1 MIAPQTWRLGL
12 PFRRS
17 PELPV
22 SPVLAAALYAV
33 SAATSAA
40 AGPVVPPD
48 PPAVLSRYCA
58 DCHAGG
64 EPEGG
69 VDLDL
74 SEPERLAAFAAD
86 PRALRL
92 ALNRLKNREMPP
104 EYSDAPEGAD
114 RATALAWLAET
125 ASAAA
130 CEAAAETVPPA
141 PIRRLTRTQYRWTMR
156 DLLGIDFPA
165 GEGLPADGGGEA
177 GFDNAAEALFL
188 SPLHAE
194 KYLEAARSSLA
205 YAARAA
211 STREDLF
218 PKAPGDATLDGETV
232 TEEDAADA
240 ALWKLMRGAFR
251 RDVTWDERQAYLGLY
266 RQAREAGDRHEDA
279 LLHAM
284 SGVLVS
290 PNFLFRVEPV
300 GGGSVDDGATA
311 AAGDGD
317 GHARADGP
325 TLAVRL
331 SYFLW
336 SSMPDGPLRHRAA
349 KGKLGD
355 AAGLR
360 AEVDRMLKD
369 ERADRFADDFAG
381 QWLRTGE
388 LGTSFRPNR
397 DLFPGLTD
405 YTLEMLRAEPG
416 LFLADLLRT
425 DGSLLELI
433 DADHAI
439 LTQDTAK
446 HYGLFEALKPVP
458 PKPKRYDLPDDS
470 VRGGVVTMGAV
481 LAVTSHP
488 TRTSP
493 TLRGTW
499 ALDRLLGDPPPPPPP
514 DVPEL
519 EEENGGDGPEHVAP
533 PATLRERLARHR
545 ADPACASCHDR
556 IDPLGFGLENFDAV
570 GRWRDAD
577 GDAPIDASG
586 ALSGGATFDGPDG
599 LKRYLLTR
607 KDDFVRNL
615 AAKLLSY
622 ALGRGLTEADG
633 CAVDGIVAR
642 VKATDYS
649 SRELI
654 FAVVESAPF
663 LAAPPPPDPDELAAE

>member
-1 MIAPQTWRLGL
+1 MIPTMHLAILSRL
-12 PFRRS
+12 S
-17 PELPV
+17 P
-22 SPVLAAALYAV
+22 AAALLCGAA
-33 SAATSAA
+33 AATG
-40 AGPVVPPD
+40 AGPAEAEPAA
-48 PPAVLSRYCA
+48 AVLSRYCA
-58 DCHAGG
+58 DCHAGDD
-64 EPEGG
+64 PEGG
-69 VDLDL
+69 VNLDL
-74 SEPERLAAFAAD
+74 TEPDRLAGFAAD

-104 EYSDAPEGAD
+104 EYSEAPEGAD
-114 RATALAWLAET
+114 RESALDWLAATARN
-125 ASAAA
+125 AA
-130 CEAAAETVPPA
+130 CEAAATTRPPA

-194 KYLEAARSSLA
+194 KYLEAARDALA

-211 STREDLF
+211 STRDDLF
-218 PKAPGDATLDGETV
+218 PRVPGEGAPGDDV
-232 TEEDAADA
+232 TEEDAAAA

-266 RQAREAGDRHEDA
+266 RAAREAGDRHEDA

-284 SGVLVS
+284 SAALVS

-300 GGGSVDDGATA
+300 GDGGI
-311 AAGDGD
+311 AGDGD
-317 GHARADGP
+317 ADGHPRADGP

-336 SSMPDGPLRHRAA
+336 ASAPDGPLRHRAA
-349 KGKLGD
+349 HGKLDD

-360 AEVDRMLKD
+360 AEVERMLKD
-369 ERADRFADDFAG
+369 EKADRFADDFAG

-388 LGTSFRPNR
+388 LGTTFRPNR
-397 DLFPGLTD
+397 ELFPGLTS

-458 PKPKRYDLPDDS
+458 PKPKRYDLPDGS

-514 DVPEL
+514 GVPEL
-519 EEENGGDGPEHVAP
+519 EEENGGEDAGHAAP

-545 ADPACASCHDR
+545 ADAACASCHDR
-556 IDPLGFGLENFDAV
+556 IDPLGFGLENFDAA
-570 GRWRDAD
+570 GRWREAD
-577 GDAPIDASG
+577 GDALIDATG
-586 ALSGGATFDGPDG
+586 ALPGGVTFEGPDG
-599 LKRYLLTR
+599 LKDYLLTR

-633 CAVDGIVAR
+633 CAVDGIVER
-642 VKATDYS
+642 VRAADYS

-654 FAVVESAPF
+654 FAVAESPPF
-663 LAAPPPPDPDELAAE
+663 LAAPPPPDPAELTAE

>member
-1 MIAPQTWRLGL
+1 MIAPRIWRPGL
-12 PFRRS
+12 PLRRI

-58 DCHAGG
+58 DCHAGD

-69 VDLDL
+69 VNLDL
-74 SEPERLAAFAAD
+74 AEPDRLAAFAAD

-114 RATALAWLAET
+114 RETALDWLAET

-130 CEAAAETVPPA
+130 CEAAAGTVPPA

-194 KYLEAARSSLA
+194 KYLDAARDALA

-211 STREDLF
+211 STRDELF
-218 PKAPGDATLDGETV
+218 PKAPGEGV
-232 TEEDAADA
+232 TEEQAADA
-240 ALWKLMRGAFR
+240 GLWKLMRGAFR

-266 RQAREAGDRHEDA
+266 RAAREAGDRHEDA

-290 PNFLFRVEPV
+290 PNFLFRIEPV
-300 GGGSVDDGATA
+300 GEAAVDGGTPA
-311 AAGDGD
+311 D
-317 GHARADGP
+317 GHPRADGP

-336 SSMPDGPLRHRAA
+336 ASAPDGPLRHRAA
-349 KGKLGD
+349 RGKLDD

-360 AEVDRMLKD
+360 AEVERMLTD
-369 ERADRFADDFAG
+369 EKADRFADDFAG

-388 LGTSFRPNR
+388 LGTTFRPNR
-397 DLFPGLTD
+397 ELFPELTD
-405 YTLEMLRAEPG
+405 YTTEMLRAEPG

-439 LTQDTAK
+439 LSQDTAK

-458 PKPKRYDLPDDS
+458 PKPKRYDLPDGS

-519 EEENGGDGPEHVAP
+519 DEGNGGGDDPEHAAP

-570 GRWRDAD
+570 GRWRD
-577 GDAPIDASG
+577 GDAGAPINATG
-586 ALSGGATFDGPDG
+586 ALPGGVTFEGPDG
-599 LKRYLLTR
+599 LKEYLLTR

-615 AAKLLSY
+615 AVKLLSY

-633 CAVDGIVAR
+633 CAVDAIVER
-642 VKATDYS
+642 VRAADYS

-654 FAVVESAPF
+654 FAVVESDPF

>member
-1 MIAPQTWRLGL
+1 MRRAVQLLKG
-12 PFRRS
+12 PF
-17 PELPV
+17 
-22 SPVLAAALYAV
+22 AAAPAGLLLAGA
-33 SAATSAA
+33 AATAA
-40 AGPVVPPD
+40 AAD
-48 PPAVLSRYCA
+48 APAALARYCA
-58 DCHAGG
+58 DCHAGDD
-64 EPEGG
+64 PEGG
-69 VDLDL
+69 VNLDL
-74 SEPERLAAFAAD
+74 SDADRLAAFAAD

-104 EYSDAPEGAD
+104 EYSDQPEGPD
-114 RATALAWLAET
+114 RDAALAWLAAT

-130 CEAAAETVPPA
+130 CDAAAETVPPA

-194 KYLEAARSSLA
+194 KYLEAARSALA

-211 STREDLF
+211 ATRDDLF
-218 PKAPGDATLDGETV
+218 PKTPGDDVA
-232 TEEDAADA
+232 EEDAADA
-240 ALWKLMRGAFR
+240 ALWQLMRGAFR
-251 RDVTWDERQAYLGLY
+251 RDVTWDERRAYLGLY
-266 RQAREAGDRHEDA
+266 RRAREAGDRHEDA

-284 SGVLVS
+284 SGVLVA

-300 GGGSVDDGATA
+300 GDGGI
-311 AAGDGD
+311 AGDGD
-317 GHARADGP
+317 ADGHPRADGP

-336 SSMPDGPLRHRAA
+336 ASAPDGPLRHRAA
-349 KGKLGD
+349 KGKLDD

-360 AEVDRMLKD
+360 AEVERMLKD
-369 ERADRFADDFAG
+369 GKADRFADDFAG

-388 LGTSFRPNR
+388 LGTTFRPNR
-397 DLFPGLTD
+397 ELFPDLTD

-433 DADHAI
+433 DSDHAI
-439 LTQDTAK
+439 LSQDTAK
-446 HYGLFEALKPVP
+446 HYGLFEALKPVKP
-458 PKPKRYDLPDDS
+458 VPKRYDLPDGS

-519 EEENGGDGPEHVAP
+519 DEPDPAADPGAEHDAP
-533 PATLRERLARHR
+533 SASLRERLARHR

-577 GDAPIDASG
+577 GGAPVDASG
-586 ALSGGATFDGPDG
+586 ALPGGVTFDGPDG
-599 LKRYLLTR
+599 LKDYLLTR
-607 KDDFVRNL
+607 RDDFVRNL
-615 AAKLLSY
+615 AAKLLAY

-633 CAVDGIVAR
+633 CAVDAIVER
-642 VKATDYS
+642 VRAADYS

-654 FAVVESAPF
+654 FAVVESGPF
-663 LAAPPPPDPDELAAE
+663 LAAPPPPDPAELAAD

>member
-1 MIAPQTWRLGL
+1 MT
-12 PFRRS
+12 
-17 PELPV
+17 
-22 SPVLAAALYAV
+22 
-33 SAATSAA
+33 TSF
-40 AGPVVPPD
+40 PRVP
-48 PPAVLSRYCA
+48 
-58 DCHAGG
+58 
-64 EPEGG
+64 
-69 VDLDL
+69 
-74 SEPERLAAFAAD
+74 
-86 PRALRL
+86 
-92 ALNRLKNREMPP
+92 
-104 EYSDAPEGAD
+104 
-114 RATALAWLAET
+114 
-125 ASAAA
+125 
-130 CEAAAETVPPA
+130 
-141 PIRRLTRTQYRWTMR
+141 
-156 DLLGIDFPA
+156 
-165 GEGLPADGGGEA
+165 GEGV
-177 GFDNAAEALFL
+177 
-188 SPLHAE
+188 
-194 KYLEAARSSLA
+194 
-205 YAARAA
+205 
-211 STREDLF
+211 
-218 PKAPGDATLDGETV
+218 PGDATSDGETV

-266 RQAREAGDRHEDA
+266 RAAREAGDRHEDA

-284 SGVLVS
+284 SAALVS

-300 GGGSVDDGATA
+300 GDGGL
-311 AAGDGD
+311 AGDGD
-317 GHARADGP
+317 ADGHPRADGP

-336 SSMPDGPLRHRAA
+336 ASAPDGPLRHRAA
-349 KGKLGD
+349 NGKLDD

-360 AEVDRMLKD
+360 AEVERMLKD
-369 ERADRFADDFAG
+369 EKADRFADDFAG

-388 LGTSFRPNR
+388 LGTTFRPNR
-397 DLFPGLTD
+397 ELFPGLTS

-458 PKPKRYDLPDDS
+458 PKPKRYDLPDGS

-514 DVPEL
+514 GVPEL
-519 EEENGGDGPEHVAP
+519 EEENGGEDAGHAAP

-545 ADPACASCHDR
+545 ADAACASCHDR
-556 IDPLGFGLENFDAV
+556 IDPLGFGLENFDAA
-570 GRWRDAD
+570 GRWREAD
-577 GDAPIDASG
+577 GDAPIDATG
-586 ALSGGATFDGPDG
+586 ALPGGVTFEGPDG
-599 LKRYLLTR
+599 LKDYLLTR

-633 CAVDGIVAR
+633 CAVDGIVER
-642 VKATDYS
+642 VRAADYS

-654 FAVVESAPF
+654 FAVAESPPF
-663 LAAPPPPDPDELAAE
+663 LAAPPPPDPAELAAE

>member
-1 MIAPQTWRLGL
+1 MISPRT
-12 PFRRS
+12 RRS
-17 PELPV
+17 GFPARRNPSPPAAPTLVAALLALPV
-22 SPVLAAALYAV
+22 AA
-33 SAATSAA
+33 SAAN
-40 AGPVVPPD
+40 GPSVTPD
-48 PPAVLSRYCA
+48 PAAVLSRYCA
-58 DCHAGG
+58 DCHAGD

-74 SEPERLAAFAAD
+74 SESGRFAAFAAD

-104 EYSDAPEGAD
+104 DYSEQPEGVD
-114 RATALAWLAET
+114 REAALAWLAET

-130 CEAAAETVPPA
+130 CDAAAETVPPA

-188 SPLHAE
+188 SPIHAE
-194 KYLEAARSSLA
+194 KYLEAARSALA

-211 STREDLF
+211 STREGLF
-218 PKAPGDATLDGETV
+218 PKTPGDNV

-251 RDVTWDERQAYLGLY
+251 REVTWDERQAYLGLY
-266 RQAREAGDRHEDA
+266 REARQAGDRHEDA

-284 SGVLVS
+284 GAVLVS

-300 GGGSVDDGATA
+300 GGGATDA
-311 AAGDGD
+311 AVGDGD
-317 GHARADGP
+317 ADGHPRADGP

-336 SSMPDGPLRHRAA
+336 GSAPDGPLRHRAA
-349 KGKLGD
+349 KGKLDD

-360 AEVDRMLKD
+360 AEVERMLKD

-388 LGTSFRPNR
+388 LGTTFRPNPE
-397 DLFPGLTD
+397 LFPDLTS

-433 DADHAI
+433 DSDHAI
-439 LTQDTAK
+439 LSQDTAK
-446 HYGLFEALKPVP
+446 HYGLFEALKPVKP
-458 PKPKRYDLPDDS
+458 VPKRYDLPEGS

-488 TRTSP
+488 SRTSP

-519 EEENGGDGPEHVAP
+519 DEPDAAAQQDLGNDAP
-533 PATLRERLARHR
+533 AETLRERLARHR

-570 GRWRDAD
+570 GRWRDGAD
-577 GDAPIDASG
+577 GAPIDATG
-586 ALSGGATFDGPDG
+586 ALPGGVTFDGPDG
-599 LKRYLLTR
+599 LKSYLLTR

-615 AAKLLSY
+615 ASKLLSY

-633 CAVDGIVAR
+633 CAVDAIVTR
-642 VKATDYS
+642 VRAADYS

-654 FAVVESAPF
+654 FAVVESDPF
-663 LAAPPPPDPDELAAE
+663 LAAPPPPDPAELAAE